1 MRKLVAT
8 EFLSLD
14 GVMQSL
20 GSPEEDTSGGF
31 RHGGWSAPYFDETLG
46 QIAGEGMK
54 STTAYLFGRKTYEHM
69 AAFWPH
75 QPDDDPMAANLNGAA
90 KYVASNTL
98 TDPGWSG
105 TTVLSGD
112 VLSQVAAL
120 KEEGEGSIVVLGS
133 GDLLQD
139 LMADGLVDSYTRFV
153 HPLVIGSGKKLF
165 RDNDD
170 VRRLR
175 LVSSKATGT
184 GVLALSY
191 ETVRD

>member
-1 MRKLVAT
+1 MRNLVAT

-31 RHGGWSAPYFDETLG
+31 RHGGWSAPYFDEKLG

-75 QPDDDPMAANLNGAA
+75 QPDDDQMAAQLNGAR

-98 TDPGWSG
+98 TEPAWSG
-105 TTVLSGD
+105 TSVLSGD

-120 KEEGEGSIVVLGS
+120 KQEGEGSIVVLGS
-133 GDLLQD
+133 GDLLQH
-139 LMADGLVDSYTRFV
+139 LMADGLVDSYTLFV

-165 RDNDD
+165 RDYDD

-175 LVSSKATGT
+175 LVNSTATGA
-184 GVLALSY
+184 GVLVLSY
-191 ETVRD
+191 DTVRD

>member
-139 LMADGLVDSYTRFV
+139 LMDDGLVDSFTLFV

-165 RDNDD
+165 RDYDD

-175 LVSSKATGT
+175 LVDSTATGT
-184 GVLALSY
+184 GVLVLSY
-191 ETVRD
+191 DTDRD